1 MIKLLKRLATQKDKQ
16 YHFVGSAI
24 LAIVFYMLTQSILGT
39 IVMAIGVG
47 AVKELFYDLYLN
59 RGTPD
64 IYDMLANSIGV
75 IFGIILVLIF

>member
-1 MIKLLKRLATQKDKQ
+1 MLKLIKQKDKQ
-16 YHFVGSAI
+16 YHFLGSAI
-24 LAIVFYMLTQSILGT
+24 LAIVFYALTQSIIGA
-39 IVMAIGVG
+39 IVIAIGIG
-47 AVKELFYDLYLN
+47 AVKELYHDLYLN